1 MSFKDVAGNKGVK
14 RILRLALERGRVPNS
29 LIFAGPEGSGKR
41 AMALTLAKALNCQA
55 RPEPPVFDA
64 CDECASCRAIDAG
77 SHPDVMALA
86 VEVQKVKVEQT
97 ELIKQMAYLR
107 PMTGA
112 RRVFIVDDAKAMSAE
127 AANSLLKVLEEPPS
141 FSHIILL
148 TDSPHLL
155 LPTIRSRCR
164 LLTFSP
170 IGREEIEKALLD
182 RDFSPEQAG
191 ILALLVDGNLDR
203 AKELE
208 WDEVAALKDSAWGL
222 FEALSSEDRSS
233 EFLERFGTVPKAV
246 LEEFGEVLEV
256 FASFARDMLL
266 LGLGGDRALL
276 LNPDFEDRLRAAAAA
291 WDTPRLLGLVAQLDA
306 LIGELDKNMNKSL
319 LATTFFSNFT
329 ELRHA

>member
-1 MSFKDVAGNKGVK
+1 MAFKDIAGNSGIK

-29 LIFAGPEGSGKR
+29 LVFAGPEGSGKR
-41 AMALTLAKALNCQA
+41 TMALTLAKALNCQTLTT
-55 RPEPPVFDA
+55 DA

-77 SHPDVMALA
+77 NHPDVMTLTI
-86 VEVQKVKVEQT
+86 EVQKVKVGQT

-107 PMTGA
+107 PMTGS

-141 FSHIILL
+141 FSHIILV

-164 LLTFSP
+164 QLGFSP
-170 IGREEIEKALLD
+170 IGREEIEQALLE

-208 WDEVAALKDSAWGL
+208 WDEVVALRESAWAL
-222 FEALSSEDRSS
+222 FEALASDDRSS
-233 EFLERFGTVPKAV
+233 EFLERFGTVPKAL

-266 LGLGGDRALL
+266 VGLGGDASLL
-276 LNPDFEDRLRAAAAA
+276 LNPDFEDRLRAASPA
-291 WDTPRLLGLVAQLDA
+291 WPTRRLLGLLAELDV
-306 LIGELDKNMNKSL
+306 LLGELDKNMNKSL

-329 ELRHA
+329 ELKHG